1 MREELK
7 NQEVLAM
14 YDVRGIQDYIFKTNA
29 AKEVIGASEIVDNII
44 INGLNEYIKSNNL
57 DKSKYLVEWSK
68 DLSKEEKT
76 VNPDNQADAFIKNNS
91 NVLMQVMFIGG
102 GNAYILFRTG
112 EECSKV
118 NKFLGKYVLEKT
130 YSLNLA
136 VAVVKKTESY
146 RNDYEN
152 INDEMRRIKARMPY
166 SQPMGA
172 LPFMMIDS
180 TTGYP
185 IFDKQNKLSKES
197 YLKREEYKNVRQ
209 KEDKDSEKV
218 FDNMVTEKGD
228 NSTLA
233 IIHIDG
239 NSLGKRIMNA
249 MHNING
255 YYDAITK
262 MRKLSLD
269 IDNTFNTAFN
279 KMTIYLDEE
288 SKKIFDDNKPKYRKI
303 IVAGDDITYVCN
315 ANLAIKS
322 VIKFIEE
329 LNKIST
335 RNFPIFS
342 ACAGIAFFNSHFP
355 FSDAYKVA
363 EACCESAKER
373 AKRDPKNGTLLEDEK
388 VGNFF
393 DFQMCTNVN
402 ASDLDN
408 YREKHYKVDG
418 KPFIYRPYYV
428 EVNPNNR
435 SDDKNK
441 SINSMFRN
449 YSYKVLDEKSKL
461 LKSDEFPRS
470 LAKEIRNI
478 ISQGDNEIEKEISFL
493 KSRTY
498 SEFEDLKENKGIYYD
513 ACELMDFEWEV
524 GEENDKNQD

>member
-185 IFDKQNKLSKES
+185 IVEKHNKLSKES
-197 YLKREEYKNVRQ
+197 YLKRKEYENVRK

-249 MHNING
+249 MHDIND
-255 YYDAITK
+255 YSKAINK

-269 IDNTFNTAFN
+269 IDNTFNKAFN
-279 KMTIYLDEE
+279 KMTDYLEEE
-288 SKKIFDDNKPKYRKI
+288 SKKIFDDNNPKYRKI
-303 IVAGDDITYVCN
+303 IVAGDDITYICN

-329 LNKIST
+329 LNKMKT
-335 RNFPIFS
+335 ENFRIFS

-373 AKRDPKNGTLLEDEK
+373 AKSKECAGTKFASGKEMVDEEK

-402 ASDLDN
+402 AFDLDS
-408 YREKHYKVDG
+408 YRDKHYMVDG
-418 KPFIYRPYYV
+418 DVFIQRPYYINV
-428 EVNPNNR
+428 
-435 SDDKNK
+435 KNDNDLNEQNAK
-441 SINSMFRN
+441 
-449 YSYKVLDEKSKL
+449 YSCQLLEEKLKEISKL
-461 LKSDEFPRS
+461 PRS
-470 LAKEIRNI
+470 LAKEVRNVI
-478 ISQGDNEIEKEISFL
+478 PQGINEIKKEISFL
-493 KSRTY
+493 ESRGRTTIAN
-498 SEFEDLKENKGIYYD
+498 DLEANKNIYYD
-513 ACELMDFEWEV
+513 ACELMDFQLK
-524 GEENDKNQD
+524 GDDNNDEAKN